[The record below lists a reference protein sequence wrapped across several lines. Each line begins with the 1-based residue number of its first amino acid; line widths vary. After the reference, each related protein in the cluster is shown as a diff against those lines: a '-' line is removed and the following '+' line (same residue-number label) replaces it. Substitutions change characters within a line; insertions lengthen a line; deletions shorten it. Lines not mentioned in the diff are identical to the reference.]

1 MFGHESPL
9 ASRGGPVSAKDARRA
24 GPQGPVLSGPAAASH
39 ARGPLSASGTT
50 LRTHVAPSSLVRCV
64 RVRLDGRRG
73 AWGRHRL
80 ELGRPGP
87 TPGAATSCVRHA
99 QVTVVRRCLPSG
111 SLSPR
116 PRAGAVGTTGAG
128 HGADSP
134 PGHGPGGPLPS
145 SPHPCFTWGALAS
158 EAGGRA
164 AMAECR
170 SWS

>member
-64 RVRLDGRRG
+64 RVRLHGRRG

-99 QVTVVRRCLPSG
+99 QVTVVRRSLTSG

-116 PRAGAVGTTGAG
+116 PGAGAVGTTGAG

-134 PGHGPGGPLPS
+134 PGHGPGGPLPP